1 MQGRLPG
8 GGPVQL
14 RPESR
19 EVSHKGMGKA
29 VQGRGL
35 DVQRPEG
42 RENRACEGGAA
53 EFGGPSA
60 SGGSNMR
67 SKRWVEVRSEEEW
80 FLAGR
85 PAVRR
90 LSFLRCHTPRQ
101 DDVLCLL
108 GWAAKAAQNR
118 LFIISNSCYSWG
130 QLLGEEDVSSRGREQ
145 SGDMGWDSRR
155 SCFSWP

>member
-8 GGPVQL
+8 GGAIQL

-42 RENRACEGGAA
+42 RENGACEGGAA
-53 EFGGPSA
+53 EFGGPRA
-60 SGGSNMR
+60 SGGGNMR

-90 LSFLRCHTPRQ
+90 LSFLRCHTPCQ

-108 GWAAKAAQNR
+108 GWTAKAAQNR
-118 LFIISNSCYSWG
+118 LFNLPHG
-130 QLLGEEDVSSRGREQ
+130 QEESALSSFGPK
-145 SGDMGWDSRR
+145 GFLYLVVLYKGLK
-155 SCFSWP
+155 